1 MGYDGLSATEL
12 ARRLGT
18 VQCFCLKKVTST
30 MDIVHEMAAQG
41 APGGTLVLA
50 DEQTQGRG
58 RMGKRWASPPE
69 AGVWLG
75 YLWRGE
81 NQPSTGVIS
90 LRVGLSLVESLLG
103 LGVESKLKWPNDV
116 MIDERKVAGIL
127 CEARGS
133 AESGDWIAI
142 GVGINMHGPF
152 ADELSECAVALDE
165 VITGVARIDVL
176 AEFIP
181 RLATLS
187 ADNALDE
194 RERSF
199 FEAHDWLVGKE
210 LVEPLAGRASGISD
224 DGSLLVD
231 TVSGLKSVFGGSV
244 VQA

>member
-58 RMGKRWASPPE
+58 RMGKRWASPPA
-69 AGVWLG
+69 AGIWLG

-81 NQPSTGVIS
+81 KQPSTGVIS
-90 LRVGLSLVESLLG
+90 LRVGLSLVESLSG

-133 AESGDWIAI
+133 AASGDWIAI

-152 ADELSECAVALDE
+152 ADELSEAAVALDE
-165 VITGVARIDVL
+165 VIAEVTRIDVL
-176 AEFIP
+176 AELIP
-181 RLATLS
+181 RLATLA
-187 ADNALDE
+187 ADNALHE

-210 LVEPLAGRASGISD
+210 LVEPLAGRASGISE

-231 TVSGLKSVFGGSV
+231 TGSGLKSVFGGSV